1 MRTEPIADFIT
12 VSVSSMLNSST
23 AVSEVLLSVVI
34 VNIVYCGLRLC
45 FVFSSLDVVKKKKR
59 EGEGGEETSE
69 RLAFHQ
75 VLLSKLIKHKHSK

>member
-34 VNIVYCGLRLC
+34 VLC
-45 FVFSSLDVVKKKKR
+45 IEALLCLLLSNV
-59 EGEGGEETSE
+59 GEERKEKE
-69 RLAFHQ
+69 RGRRGDLCEISFSPGW
-75 VLLSKLIKHKHSK
+75 LS